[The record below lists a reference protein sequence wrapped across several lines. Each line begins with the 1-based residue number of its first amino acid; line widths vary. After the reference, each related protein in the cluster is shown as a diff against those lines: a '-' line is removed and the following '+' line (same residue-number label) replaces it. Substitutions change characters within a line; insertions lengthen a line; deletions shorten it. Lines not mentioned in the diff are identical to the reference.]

1 MLMDDQSE
9 QQKALLPEDDKA
21 QLVEMASDVTDQ
33 YYALLKQL
41 TLEDFWEFSVEV
53 MGWKDL
59 YEPLHKPLCE
69 FVQNNPDKKKLIL
82 LPRGHLKSSV
92 VTVGYPLWRIAK
104 NPRERILIANGT
116 YPLAAT
122 FLSQIKD
129 HIMRNEKFRK
139 LFGDLYSSS
148 DKWSESAITVKREES
163 YDRKEPTVTAFGIG
177 GNLVSQHY
185 DIVLLDDLVNR
196 ENIHTKERMEDV
208 LTFYKDILDLL
219 EPGGTLIMIG
229 TRWHEADLYGWVL
242 DENNPE
248 HHEFE
253 ILQRT
258 AVEGEFEIIRNADT
272 GGFRIEGGEALFPAK
287 FTREH
292 LNKLLNKGV
301 AEFSSQYLND
311 PVPQSDAIFKW
322 DWKYYEEDDLRG
334 LEVRHF
340 ITCDPAFFDPK
351 SRTIDLDYTAFVV
364 VAVDVEN
371 YWWIR
376 DIVRERM
383 TPNQIIDTMF
393 RLDAFWKPNQFGI
406 ESVAFQKIL
415 SYMARSQM
423 RERNQFIP
431 IRELKHAG
439 GNAKSKAE
447 RIQGLEPRYA
457 NGTIY
462 HPKQNKHITTLEFEL
477 RRFPRARTDDIADA
491 LASMLEIATPPAKR
505 DSRERRGRVMYPA

>member
-1 MLMDDQSE
+1 MDNQLPKPQSE
-9 QQKALLPEDDKA
+9 EDLDLSA
-21 QLVEMASDVTDQ
+21 VASEATEH
-33 YYALLKQL
+33 YTSLLKQL
-41 TLEDFWEFSVEV
+41 VLDDFWEFSNEII
-53 MGWKDL
+53 GWKDL
-59 YEPLHKPLCE
+59 YEPLHKPLCD

-92 VTVGYPLWRIAK
+92 VTVGYPLWRIAR
-104 NPRERILIANGT
+104 NPKERILIANGT

-129 HIMRNEKFRK
+129 HIMRNEKFRE

-148 DKWSESAITVKREES
+148 DKWSEGAITVKREES
-163 YDRKEPTVTAFGIG
+163 YERKEATVTAFGIG

-196 ENIHTKERMEDV
+196 ENIHTKERMDDV

-219 EPGGTLIMIG
+219 EPGGTLIIIG
-229 TRWHEADLYGWVL
+229 TRWHEADLYGWIL
-242 DENNPE
+242 DPENPE
-248 HHEFE
+248 SHEFAVM
-253 ILQRT
+253 QRT
-258 AVEGEFEIIRNADT
+258 AVEGDFEISKNADT
-272 GGFRIEGGEALFPAK
+272 GGFRIIGGTELFPTK
-287 FTREH
+287 FTRDH

-334 LEVRHF
+334 LDVRHF
-340 ITCDPAFFDPK
+340 ITCDPAFFDPR
-351 SRTIDLDYTAFVV
+351 SRTVDLDYTAFVV

-383 TPNQIIDTMF
+383 TPNQIIETMF
-393 RLDAFWKPNQFGI
+393 RLDAFWKPNRFGI

-415 SYMARSQM
+415 SYIARSQM

-431 IRELKHAG
+431 ITELKHAG
-439 GNAKSKAE
+439 QNAKSKAE
-447 RIQGLEPRYA
+447 RIQSLEPRYA
-457 NGTIY
+457 NGSIY
-462 HPKQNKHITTLEFEL
+462 HPKQQKHITTLEFEL
-477 RRFPRARTDDIADA
+477 RRFPRAKTDDIADA
-491 LASMLEIATPPAKR
+491 LASMSEIVTPPGKR
-505 DSRERRGRVMYPA
+505 DYRTGRRGPVYPA